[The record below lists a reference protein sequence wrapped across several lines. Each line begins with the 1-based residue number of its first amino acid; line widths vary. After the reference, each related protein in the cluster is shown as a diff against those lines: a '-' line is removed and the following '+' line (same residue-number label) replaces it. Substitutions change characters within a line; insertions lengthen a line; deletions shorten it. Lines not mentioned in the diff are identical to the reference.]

1 MADALPARTLL
12 DYFLFAEKS
21 GKPDLLVSKVG
32 GTWTPIPAQ
41 EFGRKVRGLSI
52 GLAAIGV
59 DRGDRVAILSENR
72 PEWGMADF
80 AALSLGAMSVPIYT
94 TYMAPQVEY
103 ILKDCDAKV
112 VFVSEYHELQKVLE
126 VLSRCPSVLQ
136 VVLMEGQPPKSAGVV
151 SFESVVKK
159 GTLLLQADPGAFEE
173 RVSSLGPEDFA
184 TIIYTSGTT
193 GEPKGAVLS
202 HGNLVSNVQA
212 TSPSFPVSA
221 EQTALSFLPLAHVFE
236 RMVEYLF
243 YSRAATIAF
252 AESIEKLSENFQEVR
267 PHFFAAVPRVYEKMM
282 QRVNAALENAPAL
295 RQKIFKIA
303 TEVGRERLEL
313 AQKGQ
318 KIPGFLGLKYKA
330 ADKLVFSKIKAR
342 LGGRFEFA
350 ISGGAPLGRDVAE
363 FFWGAGVQIYE
374 GYGLTE
380 TSPVLTCNRPGGMK
394 LGTVG
399 RAIAEVS
406 VKVAPDGEVLVKGP
420 CIMGGYWRKPEETN
434 AVFDADG
441 WFHTGDV
448 GHLDRDGYLTLT
460 DRKKEIIV
468 NAYGKNI
475 APAPIE
481 GTLKSMRY
489 ISSAVLVGD
498 RRKFLSA
505 LLVPN
510 FDRLESW
517 AIGNGVEV
525 RRREELIRNPK
536 VRGLFQQALDIVN
549 GDEPSE
555 RKVKAFALLSNDF
568 SIEGGELTPTLKVK
582 RRVIASK
589 YRELIDAIYE
599 RAEASESAMGG
610 SEKEEL

>member
-1 MADALPARTLL
+1 MADALPANTLL
-12 DYFLFAEKS
+12 DYFAFAEKS
-21 GKPDLLVSKVG
+21 GKAELLVSKVDG
-32 GTWTPIPAQ
+32 KWTPISAQ
-41 EFGRKVRGLSI
+41 EFGRRVRGLTI
-52 GLAAIGV
+52 GLASIGV
-59 DRGDRVAILSENR
+59 DRGDRVAILAENR

-80 AALSLGAMSVPIYT
+80 ATLALGAMSVPIYT

-103 ILKDCDAKV
+103 IIRDCEAKV
-112 VFVSEYHELQKVLE
+112 VFVSQQQELQKVLE

-136 VVLMEGQPPKSAGVV
+136 VILMEGKPPEIEKVT
-151 SFESVVKK
+151 SFDMAVRR
-159 GTLLLQADPGAFEE
+159 GDLLLQADPGAFEE

-202 HGNLVSNVQA
+202 HGNLISNVSA
-212 TSPSFPVSA
+212 TAPMFPVDGA
-221 EQTALSFLPLAHVFE
+221 KVALSFLPLSHVFE
-236 RMVEYLF
+236 RMVEYLY

-252 AESIEKLSENFQEVR
+252 AESIEKLSENFQEVK

-282 QRVNAALENAPAL
+282 QRVNAALESAPAL
-295 RQKIFKIA
+295 RQKIFKLA
-303 TEVGRERLEL
+303 TEVGRQRLEL
-313 AQKGQ
+313 AQKGE
-318 KIPGFLGLKYKA
+318 KIPGLLGLKYRA
-330 ADKLVFSKIKAR
+330 ADKVVFSKIKAR

-363 FFWGAGVQIYE
+363 FFWGAGVEIYE

-380 TSPVLTCNRPGGMK
+380 TSPVLTCNRPGFLR

-399 RAIAEVS
+399 KPIPGVTI
-406 VKVAPDGEVLVKGP
+406 KLAPDGEVLAKGP

-434 AVFDADG
+434 AVFDAEG
-441 WFHTGDV
+441 WFHTGDI
-448 GHLDRDGYLTLT
+448 GHLDREGALTLT
-460 DRKKEIIV
+460 DRKKEILV

-481 GTLKSMRY
+481 GALKSMRY
-489 ISSAVLVGD
+489 VSSAILIGD

-510 FDRLESW
+510 FERLESW
-517 AIGNGVEV
+517 AIANGVEF
-525 RRREELIRNPK
+525 RSRDELIRNPK
-536 VRGLFQQALDIVN
+536 VRNLFQQAIDIVN

-555 RKVKAFALLSNDF
+555 RRIKAFALLSHDF

-582 RRVIASK
+582 RRVISQK
-589 YRELIDAIYE
+589 YRDLIDAVYE
-599 RAEASESAMGG
+599 KAELVESAVGD
-610 SEKEEL
+610 EKEDI